1 MAELSALAYRP
12 GASALHRLDPRLK
25 LLLAALASAASLHG
39 GLPGLVWV
47 GGVLV
52 AGALSARVRP
62 DAAAGELRWLAV
74 LLAFVFAA
82 RACATDGTPAFTL
95 LGATVTTEG
104 LVEGGVV
111 CLRLVLAYL
120 IGALIVATT
129 RSSEIRAAVR
139 WYLKPVPLVPADRV
153 ATMLGLLVRFVPMI
167 LEESARTAEAQRA
180 RAVENRRN
188 PLYRLTRMGLPLMRR
203 IFAASDRLTL
213 AMEARCYTEARTAP
227 QLATDRRDWL
237 VFAAAAA
244 ALAPGLI

>member
-1 MAELSALAYRP
+1 MAELSVPAYRP

-25 LLLAALASAASLHG
+25 LVLAALASAASLHG
-39 GLPGLVWV
+39 GLPALVWL

-52 AGALSARVRP
+52 AGAFGARVRP
-62 DAAAGELRWLAV
+62 GAAAGELRWLAV

-82 RACATDGTPAFTL
+82 RAFATDGTPAFTV
-95 LGATVTTEG
+95 LGAAVTVEG
-104 LVEGGVV
+104 LVDGSVV
-111 CLRLVLAYL
+111 CLRIALAFL

-139 WYLKPVPLVPADRV
+139 WFLKPVPLVPADRV

-167 LEESARTAEAQRA
+167 LEEAARTAEAQRA

-188 PLYRLTRMGLPLMRR
+188 PVYRLARLGLPLMRR
-203 IFAASDRLTL
+203 IVAASDRLTL

-227 QLATDRRDWL
+227 RLAAGRGDWL
-237 VFAAAAA
+237 TFVAAGL
-244 ALAPGLI
+244 ALAPAWV